1 MILSLLIFLVLSP
14 LVKADILTDKY
25 LYKPDDVAVINL
37 VYTEPLKNVEIKITN
52 PNGNLVMSDSMK
64 NLSTFY
70 WTYNHTLDTK
80 SLNGTYNINI
90 TALQGV
96 TLVNASMPIL
106 KFNKTFDVEA
116 WKVNANLNKYYFV
129 PKDEINLTVLITD
142 RYSNKLTFDV
152 SYGIIDPLENEIAN
166 YTLFLTEV
174 NEGFYRYFEI
184 PENYTLG
191 ISTITMNLTDS
202 DNRKATFNLSFS
214 VSEGFIISPIGIDE
228 KIKKE
233 AIERSFVFRNYRD
246 SSVSVESVEISDDLK
261 PIIKIIQRPYL
272 MQPLENATMKIKID
286 TRKAARGIYDGTINV
301 SVEGVEYSIYI
312 NLDVLSA
319 ELEIKDYSYIIWGF
333 AFGIVIIIV
342 LLTILRYRKSKKKKK
357 EGKEEKKKKEKEKRK
372 REEREKEIYYK
383 VQEEYRTDYY

>member
-1 MILSLLIFLVLSP
+1 MILSLLIFLVLLP

-25 LYKPDDVAVINL
+25 LYKPGDAVIVNL
-37 VYTEPLKNVEIKITN
+37 VYTEPLKNVEVKITN
-52 PNGNLVMSDSMK
+52 PNGNLVVSDSME
-64 NLSTFY
+64 NLSSFY

-96 TLVNASMPIL
+96 TLVNASTPIL

-116 WKVNANLNKYYFV
+116 WKVNAYLNKYYFV
-129 PKDEINLTVLITD
+129 LKDEVNLTVLITD
-142 RYSNKLTFDV
+142 RYSNQLTFDV
-152 SYGIIDPLENEIAN
+152 AYSIIDPLENEIAN

-191 ISTITMNLTDS
+191 VSTITMNLTDS
-202 DNRKATFNLSFS
+202 DNRKTKLNLSFS
-214 VSEGFIISPIGIDE
+214 VSEGFTITPNSIDE

-233 AIERSFVFRNYRD
+233 VVERFFIFRNSRD
-246 SSVSVESVEISDDLK
+246 SFVSVESVEVSDDLK
-261 PIIKIIQRPYL
+261 PIITIIQRPYL

-286 TRKAARGIYDGTINV
+286 TRKAVQGTYDGTINV
-301 SVEGVEYSIYI
+301 NVGGAENLIYI
-312 NLDVLSA
+312 NLDISSA
-319 ELEIKDYSYIIWGF
+319 ESEVKDYSYIIWCF

-342 LLTILRYRKSKKKKK
+342 LLTILKYRKSKKKKK
-357 EGKEEKKKKEKEKRK
+357 EGKEEKKKKEEEKRK
-372 REEREKEIYYK
+372 REESEKEIYYK
-383 VQEEYRTDYY
+383 LQEEYRTDYY